1 MNPSGSVRRLAL
13 CGLLCASVLLSAC
26 NTTPPQPPADAQPGA
41 FWQGRLSVRVDSE
54 PVQSVAAGFELR
66 GSAEAGELLLTSPL
80 GNTLARLDWSPK
92 QAAWHQSGQITYRD
106 SVAQLSQDL
115 LGTPLPI
122 TALFDWL
129 HGHPSTQAHDWQA
142 DLSRHAEG
150 RITAY
155 RTQPPPRAE
164 LRLIFQP

>member
-1 MNPSGSVRRLAL
+1 MV
-13 CGLLCASVLLSAC
+13 LSAC
-26 NTTPPQPPADAQPGA
+26 STAPPKPSADAQPGA

-54 PVQSVAAGFELR
+54 PAQSVAAGFELR
-66 GSAEAGELLLTSPL
+66 GSAEVGELLLTSPL
-80 GNTLARLDWSPK
+80 GNTLARLDWSPTH
-92 QAAWHQSGQITYRD
+92 AAWHQGEQVIDRD
-106 SVAQLSQDL
+106 SVEALSQDL

-129 HGHPSTQAHDWQA
+129 HGRTSTQAHDWQA

-150 RITAY
+150 RIIAH

>member
-1 MNPSGSVRRLAL
+1 MNPQPVHRLAL
-13 CGLLCASVLLSAC
+13 RGLLCASVLLSAC
-26 NTTPPQPPADAQPGA
+26 STTPPQPPADAQAGA

-66 GSAEAGELLLTSPL
+66 GSAEVGELQLTSPL
-80 GNTLARLDWSPK
+80 GNTLARLDWSPTH
-92 QAAWHQSGQITYRD
+92 AAWHQSGQITDRD
-106 SVAQLSQDL
+106 SVEQLSQDL

-129 HGHPSTQAHDWQA
+129 HGRASAQAQGWQA

-150 RITAY
+150 RITAH